1 MVDLYIKQGTC
12 LADSVPWCLYI
23 MLVEVCLEKQ
33 NKARILE
40 G

>member
-33 NKARILE
+33 NKAWILE